1 MPEDTLDFKARSG
14 LGSRTLYEERMH
26 YKLVTSQIFNNINSN
41 YIDLWYD
48 VPFYGKVDR
57 KGSLVVPK
65 KKLLT
70 YGAKD
75 NLVSFDFVHKAY
87 NDFRFY
93 IKRNIY
99 VGHTQLQNLF
109 GDFQVKNSFED
120 STNEYAGYS
129 KSMVEF
135 FNKQLIASGKF
146 VINPK
151 SYVAELLKFLK
162 TNNLVF
168 SYYSFFASQL
178 TSIGS
183 TGLALELLQ
192 GKNFD
197 DDPGK
202 GMYFDD
208 IEFDK
213 YVKAAAKFGF
223 RVNKNAPWML
233 IADLNS
239 KPMQFGHTVNRHGKD
254 IKIDGYLAQGMIP
267 SIDYLFEKQY
277 DKVINI
283 AYYTLKIAIY
293 EGYSDYA
300 NKMRILVTPGKRT
313 FTPDANFKSASTAE
327 ITRQPDVSYGI
338 AQYSFSEFL
347 EAFTD
352 CFFLRIFERILRM
365 EYKTKNSIKY
375 KQFRKKFLKQSKDIM
390 MTNSALGL
398 LEKFYNPTII
408 HDPKTRKPFW
418 TNSRGP
424 KNFLTF
430 ANTGDMIPSEKEKP
444 TASKIVT
451 EFYTGY

>member
-1 MPEDTLDFKARSG
+1 V
-14 LGSRTLYEERMH
+14 
-26 YKLVTSQIFNNINSN
+26 YKRQ
-41 YIDLWYD
+41 YIDLWYE

-65 KKLLT
+65 KEFFA

-120 STNEYAGYS
+120 SMNEYFNYS
-129 KSMVEF
+129 KNMLEF
-135 FNKQLIASGKF
+135 FNRQLIASGKF
-146 VINPK
+146 VVNPK
-151 SYVAELLKFLK
+151 SYAAELLKFLK

-183 TGLALELLQ
+183 TGLALEILQ

-202 GMYFDD
+202 GIYFDD

-239 KPMQFGHTVNRHGKD
+239 KPMQLGHTVNRHGKD
-254 IKIDGYLAQGMIP
+254 IKVDGYLAQGMIP
-267 SIDYLFEKQY
+267 SIDYLFEEQY
-277 DKVINI
+277 DKVINM
-283 AYYTLKIAIY
+283 AYYVLKIILH
-293 EGYSDYA
+293 EGYSSYE
-300 NKMRILVTPGKRT
+300 NKTKFLVTSGKRT
-313 FTPDANFKSASTAE
+313 FTPEANFKVAASAE
-327 ITRQPDVSYGI
+327 ISRAPDIVSSI
-338 AQYSFSEFL
+338 KKYSFNEFI
-347 EAFTD
+347 EQISD
-352 CFFLRIFERILRM
+352 CFFLRIYERILRM
-365 EYKTKNSIKY
+365 EYKTKNNIKY
-375 KQFRKKFLKQSKDIM
+375 KHFRKKFLKQSKD
-390 MTNSALGL
+390 SGL
-398 LEKFYNPTII
+398 THDTLEMLEKFYNPTTI

-430 ANTGDMIPSEKEKP
+430 ANTGDMIPSDKEKP